1 MQKSLV
7 IIAAALRSLAVRFIH
22 VAALVRYLC
31 LSVGPTTIQLPGVEL
46 VTVSTLSEARA
57 KLVKEPFAGIIV
69 DPSAFPLVARSYD
82 DEYHA
87 KLDTLYRAGLELASL
102 QPERLASL
110 SSEERINILK
120 LNILKQA
127 KEILNYE
134 LVDIRLINPATGL
147 LEPLVSEGM
156 DPSSQSLKLCA
167 QATNNG
173 LSGHVAVTGRTY
185 YCPDVSKDPLYI
197 RGAPTARSSICVPLS
212 HQGQVIGV
220 MNVDSDQLDGFK
232 RQDREFLELFGRE
245 IGAALHTL
253 KLLSAERQQ
262 MATLSV
268 DLISREVAIPVDGIL
283 NAATALLDRYIG
295 MDKEMTDRLEKIL
308 VYARSIRRC
317 IHKAMESILPPEA
330 TAEAARAPKPQPL
343 SDMRVLVVDHDERI
357 LRSAHAILEKLG
369 CIVETA
375 REGKEALAMARLTKY
390 DAVLA
395 DINLPDMNGYEIFTK
410 LRAIDPS
417 QQVVLMNGYGYDP
430 SHSIVRA
437 RAEGLAGALYK
448 PFRVDQLLD
457 VLEKRNQPPEN
468 TTAETPAEATSGIA

>member
-1 MQKSLV
+1 MT
-7 IIAAALRSLAVRFIH
+7 AP
-22 VAALVRYLC
+22 VRYLC
-31 LSVGPTTIQLPGVEL
+31 LSVGPTTLRLPDVEL
-46 VTVSTLSEARA
+46 VTVSSLNEARA
-57 KLVKEPFAGIIV
+57 RMVKEPFAAIVV
-69 DPSAFPLVARSYD
+69 DPSAFAMVARSYD

-87 KLDTLYRAGLELASL
+87 KLDTLYRAGLELAAL
-102 QPERLASL
+102 QPDKLASL

-120 LNILKQA
+120 MNILKQA
-127 KEILNYE
+127 REILNYE
-134 LVDIRLINPATGL
+134 LVDIRLLNPATGCI
-147 LEPLVSEGM
+147 EPLISEGM
-156 DPSSQSLKLCA
+156 DPASQNLKLLPR
-167 QATNNG
+167 ATDNG
-173 LSGHVAVTGRTY
+173 LSGWVAANGRTY
-185 YCPDVSKDPLYI
+185 YCPDVDKDPLYI
-197 RGAPTARSSICVPLS
+197 RGAPTARSSICVPLT
-212 HQGQVIGV
+212 HQGQIIGV
-220 MNVDSDQLDGFK
+220 LNVDSDKLDGFK

-268 DLISREVAIPVDGIL
+268 DLISREVAIPVDAIL

-308 VYARSIRRC
+308 VHARSIRRC
-317 IHKAMESILPPEA
+317 IHKAMESILP
-330 TAEAARAPKPQPL
+330 AEAAVEAARTPKVQPL
-343 SDMRVLVVDHDERI
+343 SDLRVLVVDFDERI

-395 DINLPDMNGYEIFTK
+395 DINLPDMNGYEIFTR
-410 LRAIDPS
+410 LRAIDPK

-430 SHSIVRA
+430 SHSIVKA

-448 PFRVDQLLD
+448 PFRVDQLLE
-457 VLEKRNQPPEN
+457 VLEKRDRVAGSDSQ
-468 TTAETPAEATSGIA
+468 ADIAAAGHA